1 MKSQRIGLG
10 VALVISTACTVAF
23 LVMDGPRAALS
34 PAFSM
39 VLCGVILYRLV
50 KHPPPPRR
58 WSKQRIIVGAAV
70 LGSGTLVVLA
80 ALVRAA
86 VVVPDWP
93 TRLLVLAGIPVVLAI
108 VFWAVRFARRE
119 DQTARESMQGTPT
132 D

>member
-1 MKSQRIGLG
+1 M
-10 VALVISTACTVAF
+10 
-23 LVMDGPRAALS
+23 
-34 PAFSM
+34 
-39 VLCGVILYRLV
+39 
-50 KHPPPPRR
+50 
-58 WSKQRIIVGAAV
+58 
-70 LGSGTLVVLA
+70 VLA

>member
-1 MKSQRIGLG
+1 M
-10 VALVISTACTVAF
+10 ALPLLTLLQSDRP
-23 LVMDGPRAALS
+23 M
-34 PAFSM
+34 
-39 VLCGVILYRLV
+39 
-50 KHPPPPRR
+50 PPRR
-58 WSKQRIIVGAAV
+58 RSKQRIIVGAAV
-70 LGSGTLVVLA
+70 LGSGTLAVLA

-108 VFWAVRFARRE
+108 VLWAVRFARRE